1 MLQFGR
7 WKLFSIFAVIFLGV
21 LYTIPNLVPESDRY
35 SVNEMDNSLEPRGI
49 WRWIPSKTV
58 NLGLDLQGGSHIVF
72 EVNMA
77 EVRAGQL
84 ETLAADARQTLRS
97 ATPPLLARSVA
108 VVGDEVVVLM
118 ARPDDR
124 DAAYDALSEL
134 SQPVAS
140 VIGQPGLTQTLNIRR
155 DSNDLNAIRLGVT
168 PEQLEAIRTRTVTQS
183 IEVIRRRL
191 DGLGTTD
198 PTIARQGDTRVLVQV
213 PGASDPDAIIA
224 IVGAQASMS
233 FHLVDETIQPGPNGQ
248 ARVPPGRTIYPQSD
262 SNPPSYL
269 AVETASRLTGENLT
283 SASVSTQ
290 QTSVGPVVAFRFD
303 TQGAL
308 VFGEMTRNNVGKRF
322 AIVLDGEIIT
332 APVIRSPILGG
343 SGVIEGNF
351 TYETAQQLVVLLNA
365 GALPASL
372 TPVEQRTV
380 LASLGQ
386 DQIESG
392 QMAVL
397 VGFVAVIVFMIAAY
411 GLFGVFATIALLI
424 NVILIMGALS
434 GLGATLTLP
443 GIAGIIL
450 TIGMAVDANVLIY
463 ERIREENK
471 LGRTPANALQAGYEN
486 ALSAILD
493 ANVTTFIAAAVLYML
508 GAGPVRGFAVT
519 LAIGV
524 ITSVF
529 TAFVFSRLLAVIWL
543 RARKPKAIPL

>member
-7 WKLFSIFAVIFLGV
+7 WKLLSIFAVIFLGV
-21 LYTIPNLVPESDRY
+21 LYTLPNLVPESVRY
-35 SVNEMDNSLEPRGI
+35 SVNEIDNSEEPRGI

-77 EVRAGQL
+77 EVREGQL
-84 ETLAADARQTLRS
+84 ETLAADARQTLRA

-134 SQPVAS
+134 SQPVSS
-140 VIGQPGLTQTLNIRR
+140 VLGQPGLTQTLDVRR
-155 DSNDLNAIRLGVT
+155 DGSDLSAIRLGVT

-198 PTIARQGDTRVLVQV
+198 PTIARQGDSRVLVQV

-248 ARVPPGRTIYPQSD
+248 ARVPPGRTIYPMAN

-283 SASVSTQ
+283 SASVATQ

-332 APVIRSPILGG
+332 APTIRGPILGG

-392 QMAVL
+392 EMAVL
-397 VGFVAVIVFMIAAY
+397 VGFLAVIVFMVAAY
-411 GLFGVFATIALLI
+411 GVFGVFATMALFV

-471 LGRTPANALQAGYEN
+471 LGRTPANALQAGYER

-508 GAGPVRGFAVT
+508 GAGPVRGFAIT

-543 RARKPKAIPL
+543 RALKPKAIPL

>member
-7 WKLFSIFAVIFLGV
+7 WKLLSIFAVILLGV
-21 LYTIPNLVPESDRY
+21 LYSIPNLVPESDRY
-35 SVNEMDNSLEPRGI
+35 SVNEIDNSREARGI
-49 WRWIPSKTV
+49 WRWIPSSTV

-77 EVRAGQL
+77 EVRESQL
-84 ETLAADARQTLRS
+84 ETLAADARQTLRGE
-97 ATPPLLARSVA
+97 TPPLLARSVA

-124 DAAYDALSEL
+124 DAAFDRLADL
-134 SQPVAS
+134 SQPVATGA
-140 VIGQPGLTQTLNIRR
+140 GQPGLTQTLAIRR
-155 DSNDLNAIRLGVT
+155 DDNDANAIRIAVT
-168 PEQLEAIRTRTVTQS
+168 PQQLEAIRNRTVIQS

-233 FHLVDETIQPGPNGQ
+233 FHLVDETINPGPNGQ
-248 ARVPPGRTIYPQSD
+248 ARVPPGRTIYPMAD
-262 SNPPSYL
+262 TNPVQYL

-283 SASVSTQ
+283 QANVT
-290 QTSVGPVVAFRFD
+290 THPNYVGPVVGFRFD

-308 VFGEMTRNNVGKRF
+308 VFSDMTRNNRGKQF
-322 AIVLDGEIIT
+322 AILLDGEIIT
-332 APVIRSPILGG
+332 APRINEPILSG
-343 SGVIEGNF
+343 SGVIGGSYN
-351 TYETAQQLVVLLNA
+351 YETAQQLVVLLNA

-392 QMAVL
+392 QMAVMI
-397 VGFVAVIVFMIAAY
+397 GFVAVIIFMIAAY
-411 GLFGVFATIALLI
+411 GIFGVFATTALLV

-471 LGRTPANALQAGYEN
+471 LGRTPANALQAGYER
-486 ALSAILD
+486 AFSAILD
-493 ANVTTFIAAAVLYML
+493 ANVTTFIAAAVLYLL
-508 GAGPVRGFAVT
+508 GAGPVRGFAIT
-519 LAIGV
+519 LGIGI

-543 RARKPKAIPL
+543 RALKPKAIPL

>member
-7 WKLFSIFAVIFLGV
+7 WKLFSIIAVIFLGV
-21 LYTIPNLVPESDRY
+21 LYSLPNLVPESDRY
-35 SVNEMDNSLEPRGI
+35 SVNEIDNSQEPRGI

-77 EVRAGQL
+77 EVREGQL
-84 ETLAADARQTLRS
+84 ETLAADARQTLRA

-124 DAAYDALSEL
+124 DAAYDVLSEL
-134 SQPVAS
+134 SQPVSSAL
-140 VIGQPGLTQTLNIRR
+140 GQPGLTQTLDVRR
-155 DSNDLNAIRLGVT
+155 DGSDLSAIRLGVT

-198 PTIARQGDTRVLVQV
+198 PTIARQGDSRVLVQV

-233 FHLVDETIQPGPNGQ
+233 FHLVDETINPGPNGQ
-248 ARVPPGRTIYPQSD
+248 ARVPPGRTIYPMAST
-262 SNPPSYL
+262 NPPTYL

-283 SASVSTQ
+283 SASVSTS
-290 QTSVGPVVAFRFD
+290 QTAVGPVVAFRFD

-308 VFGEMTRNNVGKRF
+308 VFGDMTRNNVGKRF

-332 APVIRSPILGG
+332 APNIRGPILGG
-343 SGVIEGNF
+343 SGIIEGNF

-392 QMAVL
+392 ELAVL
-397 VGFVAVIVFMIAAY
+397 VGFLAVIVFMIAAY
-411 GLFGVFATIALLI
+411 GLFGVFATIALMV

-471 LGRTPANALQAGYEN
+471 LGRTPANALQAGYER

-508 GAGPVRGFAVT
+508 GAGPVRGFAIT
-519 LAIGV
+519 LAIGI

-543 RARKPKAIPL
+543 RAFKPKAIPL

>member
-7 WKLFSIFAVIFLGV
+7 WKLFSILAIIFLGV
-21 LYTIPNLVPESDRY
+21 MYTLPNLFPVSARY
-35 SVNEMDNSLEPRGI
+35 SVNEIDNSLEARGI
-49 WRWIPSKTV
+49 WRWIPSSTV

-72 EVNMA
+72 EVDMD

-84 ETLAADARQTLRS
+84 ETLAADARQSLRG

-108 VVGDEVVVLM
+108 VIGEEVVVLM

-124 DAAYDALSEL
+124 DAAFERLAEL
-134 SQPVAS
+134 SQPVSTAM
-140 VIGQPGLTQTLNIRR
+140 GQPSLSQTLNISR
-155 DSNDLNAIRLGVT
+155 DPNDANAIRMRIT
-168 PEQLEAIRTRTVTQS
+168 PEQFTAIRNRTVTQS

-198 PTIARQGDTRVLVQV
+198 PTIARQGDSRVLVQV

-233 FHLVDETIQPGPNGQ
+233 FHLVDETINPGPNGQ
-248 ARVPPGRTIYPQSD
+248 ARVPPGRTIYPMAD
-262 SNPPSYL
+262 SNPPQYL
-269 AVETASRLTGENLT
+269 AVVSASRLTGENLT
-283 SASVSTQ
+283 SANVTTHPSY
-290 QTSVGPVVAFRFD
+290 VGPVVGFRFD

-308 VFGEMTRNNVGKRF
+308 IFGDMTRTNRGKRF

-332 APVIRSPILGG
+332 APQINEPILSG
-343 SGVIEGNF
+343 SGVIGGSYN
-351 TYETAQQLVVLLNA
+351 YETAQQLVVLLNA

-392 QMAVL
+392 EIAVL
-397 VGFVAVIVFMIAAY
+397 VGFLAVIVFMMAAY
-411 GLFGVFATIALLI
+411 GLFGVFATAALLV
-424 NVILIMGALS
+424 NVVLIMGALS

-471 LGRTPANALQAGYEN
+471 LGRTPANALQAGYER

-508 GAGPVRGFAVT
+508 GAGPVRGFAIT
-519 LAIGV
+519 LGIGI

-543 RARKPKAIPL
+543 RAFKPKAIPF

>member
-7 WKLFSIFAVIFLGV
+7 WKLLSIFAVILLGV
-21 LYTIPNLVPESDRY
+21 MYTIPNLVPETDRF
-35 SVNEMDNSLEPRGI
+35 SVNEIDNTQEPRGI
-49 WRWIPSKTV
+49 WNWIPNRTV
-58 NLGLDLQGGSHIVF
+58 NLGLDLRGGSHIVF
-72 EVNMA
+72 EVNMD
-77 EVRAGQL
+77 EVRSQQL
-84 ETLAADARQTLRS
+84 EALAADARQTLR
-97 ATPPLLARSVA
+97 TDPPILSRSVS
-108 VVGDEVVVLM
+108 VVGEEVVIILS
-118 ARPDDR
+118 RPEDR
-124 DAAYDALSEL
+124 DTAFERLSGL
-134 SQPVAS
+134 SNPVS
-140 VIGQPGLTQTLNIRR
+140 TGLGQPGLAQTLSVRR
-155 DSNDLNAIRLGVT
+155 DDTEANAIRINIT
-168 PEQLEAIRTRTVTQS
+168 PQQYEALRNRTVTQS

-198 PTIARQGDTRVLVQV
+198 PTIARQGDNRVLVQV

-233 FHLVDETIQPGPNGQ
+233 FHLVDNTIDPGPNGQ
-248 ARVPPGRTIYPQSD
+248 ARVPPGRTIYPMADTNGAQF
-262 SNPPSYL
+262 L
-269 AVETASRLTGENLT
+269 AVVSATRLTGDNLT
-283 SASVSTQ
+283 SANVT
-290 QTSVGPVVAFRFD
+290 THPDYVGPVVGFRFD

-308 VFGEMTRNNVGKRF
+308 VFSEMTRQHRGEQF

-332 APVIRSPILGG
+332 APRIITPILTG
-343 SGVIEGNF
+343 SGVIGGNY

-380 LASLGQ
+380 RASLGQ

-392 QMAVL
+392 ERAV
-397 VGFVAVIVFMIAAY
+397 VIGFLAVIVFMIAAY
-411 GLFGVFATIALLI
+411 GLFGVFATLALLV
-424 NVILIMGALS
+424 NVVLIMGSLS

-463 ERIREENK
+463 ERIREEGK
-471 LGRTPANALQAGYEN
+471 LGRTPANALQAGYER

-493 ANVTTFIAAAVLYML
+493 ANITTLIAAGVLYML
-508 GAGPVRGFAVT
+508 GAGPVRGFAIT
-519 LAIGV
+519 LGIGI

-543 RARKPKAIPL
+543 RAMKPKALPI